1 MRRRILKNQELP
13 SRNAGLSNRHSD
25 FCQRTWM
32 INGDFNQIW
41 GIQHQE
47 QCYKYL
53 EQGSICS
60 FDDLKWGD
68 STITNCCLWGVRLHR
83 IDLSL
88 FEALCFKLASINQLC
103 FCGISHGISMVK
115 PPEIYQSS
123 SIRLFWGWLSLS
135 LWTASSILQ
144 WGFMGWSALFWDHGP
159 PFQMGVPKSWV
170 ILILHPLV
178 LLPTSSFWYPLVS

>member
-1 MRRRILKNQELP
+1 MVTLTRYGESSIRNNATNTLNRAPYVRLTIWNEGIPP
-13 SRNAGLSNRHSD
+13 SRTVDVAN
-25 FCQRTWM
+25 
-32 INGDFNQIW
+32 IW
-41 GIQHQE
+41 H
-47 QCYKYL
+47 
-53 EQGSICS
+53 
-60 FDDLKWGD
+60 
-68 STITNCCLWGVRLHR
+68 CLWGVRLHR

-88 FEALCFKLASINQLC
+88 FEALCFKLASLNQLC

-123 SIRLFWGWLSLS
+123 SILLFWGWLSLS

-170 ILILHPLV
+170 MLILHPLV